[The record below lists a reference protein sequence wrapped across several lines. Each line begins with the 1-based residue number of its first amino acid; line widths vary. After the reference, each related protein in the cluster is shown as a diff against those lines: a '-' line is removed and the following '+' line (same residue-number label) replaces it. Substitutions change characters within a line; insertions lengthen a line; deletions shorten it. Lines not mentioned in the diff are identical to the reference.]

1 MSARPD
7 MPAEDLVTVEI
18 DGKPYRAARGA
29 MIIEV
34 TDAAGI
40 EVPRF
45 CYHKKLPIAAN
56 CRMCLVQVE
65 KAPKPLP
72 ACATPVAEGMKIY
85 TSSEFARN
93 AQKAVMEFLL
103 INHPLDCPICDQ
115 GGECELQDLALSY
128 GRDVSRFAESKR
140 VVKDKNI
147 GPLIATD
154 MTRCIHC
161 TRCVRFL
168 EVIAGYKE
176 LGGTGRGENVEIG
189 TYVERAIESEMSGNI
204 IDVCPVGALTSK
216 PFRFRARAW
225 ELSEHVGIAPHDAM
239 GSNVLVHTRRGRVMR
254 VVPRE
259 NEAINEVWLSDRD
272 RFSYEGL
279 YSADRVAAPLIKQD
293 GGWRETSWDAALAA
307 TIAGLRQVIDT
318 YDQGALGI
326 LVSPAATLEEMYLL
340 RRLAD
345 GLGCSNLDHRLRQAD
360 FSDQDSAPLF
370 PWLGQTI
377 EALEACDALLLI
389 GSNVRKEQPIA
400 AHRLRKASLAGA
412 GIMVIN
418 PIDFDFRFAVSQQ
431 AIVRPSAMVGELAAV
446 AAALLADTG
455 KTAPAALQALVSATQ
470 PEDAHTAMAESLRE
484 AGRATVLLGSLA
496 MAHPNFATLRSLAA
510 LIATLSGATL
520 GYLPEAAN
528 SAGGWIAG
536 VLPHRGAAH
545 EPRDVAGLHARAML
559 EAPRHGYLL
568 FGVEPEFD
576 TLNASLAYHAMRQAG
591 FVVAMSPFASD
602 ATRACANVILPIAP
616 FSETSGTFVNAEG
629 RWQSFAGAA
638 RPVGESRPGWKA
650 LRVLGNLLEL
660 DGFDYLSSE
669 AVRDE
674 LHERLGDARPD
685 NRVGTFHGARS
696 ATGTGGLE
704 RVGEVPGYALDP
716 LVRRAASLQ
725 QTADAAGDWIA
736 LSPTDAQ
743 RLNLQDADQAE
754 VGQETG
760 RVILR
765 VRVDARVPTGA
776 AWLPSATR
784 ETVDLGMNFGTVTV
798 KPAVPAT

>member
-7 MPAEDLVTVEI
+7 IPAEDLVTVEI
-18 DGKPYRAARGA
+18 DGKPYQAARGT

-72 ACATPVAEGMKIY
+72 ACATPVADGMKIS
-85 TSSEFARN
+85 TRSEFARN

-115 GGECELQDLALSY
+115 GGECELQDLALGY
-128 GRDVSRFAESKR
+128 GRGVSRFAEGKR

-154 MTRCIHC
+154 MTRCILC

-168 EVIAGYKE
+168 EVIAGHKE

-189 TYVERAIESEMSGNI
+189 TYIERAIESELSGNV

-225 ELSEHVGIAPHDAM
+225 ELSEHAGIAAHDAM
-239 GSNVLVHTRRGRVMR
+239 GSNLLLHTLRGKVMR

-259 NEAINEVWLSDRD
+259 NEAINEVWLADRD
-272 RFSYEGL
+272 RFSYAGL
-279 YSADRVAAPLIKQD
+279 YSADRVAAPMVRQD
-293 GGWRETSWDAALAA
+293 GVWRETGWDAALAA
-307 TIAGLRQVIDT
+307 AVAGLRKIIDNH
-318 YDQGALGI
+318 DQGALGV
-326 LVSPAATLEEMYLL
+326 LVSPTATLEEMYLL

-345 GLGCSNLDHRLRQAD
+345 GLGCSNIDHRLRQAD

-377 EALEACDALLLI
+377 EALESRDAVLLI

-418 PIDFDFRFAVSQQ
+418 PVDFDFHFAVAHK

-446 AAALLADTG
+446 AAALLAGTG
-455 KTAPAALQALVSATQ
+455 KTAPAALQALVGAAQ
-470 PEDAHTAMAESLRE
+470 PADPHRAMADALRE
-484 AGRATVLLGSLA
+484 ARGASVLLGSLA
-496 MAHPNFATLRSLAA
+496 TAHPDFATLRSLAA
-510 LIATLSGATL
+510 LIAALGGATL

-528 SAGGWIAG
+528 SAGGWLAG

-559 EAPRHGYLL
+559 EAPRRGYLL

-576 TLNASLAYHAMRQAG
+576 TLNASLAHHAMQQAES
-591 FVVAMSPFASD
+591 VVVMAPFASD
-602 ATRACANVILPIAP
+602 ATRAYANVILPIAP

-638 RPVGESRPGWKA
+638 SPVGESRPGWKA

-674 LHERLGDARPD
+674 LRGRLGDTRPD
-685 NRVGTFHGARS
+685 NSLSTFHGARAAWGS
-696 ATGTGGLE
+696 GGLE

-716 LVRRAASLQ
+716 LVRRAAPLQ
-725 QTADAAGDWIA
+725 QTADAAAGWIA
-736 LSPTDAQ
+736 LSPADAQ
-743 RLNLQDADQAE
+743 RLNLRDADQAE

-760 RVILR
+760 RVVLQ
-765 VRVDARVPTGA
+765 VRVDARVPAGA
-776 AWLPSATR
+776 AWLPAASR
-784 ETVDLGMNFGTVTV
+784 ETAELGMNFGTLTV
-798 KPAVPAT
+798 KPV